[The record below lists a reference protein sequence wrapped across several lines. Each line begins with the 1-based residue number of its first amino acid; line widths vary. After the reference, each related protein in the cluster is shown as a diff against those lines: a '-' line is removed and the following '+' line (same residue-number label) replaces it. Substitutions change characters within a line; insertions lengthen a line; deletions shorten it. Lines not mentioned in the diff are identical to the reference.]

1 MVLGVL
7 AIGPAVSV
15 EKVEGVL
22 AGLFAEV
29 PAGLGFELEKF
40 GRLTELN
47 IFYLLRF
54 YIFRILHIY
63 KNDIKCSISK
73 RAFFVTKLNKKF

>member
-1 MVLGVL
+1 MLGAL
-7 AIGPAVSV
+7 AIDPAVSV
-15 EKVEGVL
+15 EKIEGVL
-22 AGLFAEV
+22 AGLFAKV
-29 PAGLGFELEKF
+29 PAVSGFELEKF
-40 GRLTELN
+40 ERLTELN

-73 RAFFVTKLNKKF
+73 RAFFFL